1 MMYSMDRILVQ
12 CLMQLGCNEK
22 HIKFY
27 RANLGLGAATLAEII
42 KAAHLQ
48 RSTAYLIASEMV
60 AKGLVLEDH
69 KTYKKLYVAAEPE
82 TLLRKL
88 EAKQRSIGRS
98 TMAFKDALPDLQAAH
113 HATTTRPSVRTFED
127 HAGLQA
133 VWKDILE
140 TKSEI
145 LLWSNQ
151 STEEHIFDM
160 EAHGLF
166 IKERTAKQIP
176 IRVLAVD
183 NELGRQLHESD
194 EHYLRQTKLLP
205 KNVPFTSE
213 TYIYDDKVAVLDFG
227 KRVFGVITQN
237 KQITDSQRAIFEY
250 VWSQL

>member
-1 MMYSMDRILVQ
+1 MDRILIQ
-12 CLMQLGCNEK
+12 CLIQLGCSDK

-27 RANLGLGAATLAEII
+27 RANLKLGAATLTEII
-42 KAAHLQ
+42 QAAHLQ
-48 RSTAYLIASEMV
+48 RSTAYLIAAEMV
-60 AKGLVLEDH
+60 SMGLAEEDH
-69 KTYKKLYVAAEPE
+69 KTYKKLFVAAEPE

-88 EAKQRSIGRS
+88 ETKHRSLGRS
-98 TMAFKDALPDLQAAH
+98 TLAFKDALPELQAAH

-127 HAGLQA
+127 SAGLQA

-140 TKSEI
+140 ASSEI

-160 EAHGLF
+160 EAHSLF
-166 IKERTAKQIP
+166 IKERTAKGIP
-176 IRVLAVD
+176 IRVLAVN
-183 NELGRQLHESD
+183 NELGQALQASD
-194 EHYLRQTKLLP
+194 SGHLRQTKLLP
-205 KNVPFTSE
+205 ESVPFSSE